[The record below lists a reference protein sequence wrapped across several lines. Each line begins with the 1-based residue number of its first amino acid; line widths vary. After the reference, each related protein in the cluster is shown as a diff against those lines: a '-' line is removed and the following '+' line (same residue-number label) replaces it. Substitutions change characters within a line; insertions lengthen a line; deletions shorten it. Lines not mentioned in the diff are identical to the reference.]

1 MPYAQLVIGPA
12 GSGKSTYCSNIQQHC
27 HSIGRTIHVINL
39 DPAADEFKYSVT
51 SDVRDLI
58 NLDEVME
65 EEELGPNGALMF
77 CMEYL
82 EDNLDDWLAE
92 ELEGDLED
100 DMVIFDCPGQLE
112 LYSHHSAFRT
122 FTKQMTDWGW
132 KMTCVYVL
140 DSQFITDGPKYI
152 AGCLQAQS
160 AMLHLE
166 LPHVN
171 VLSKVDMLEDKSV
184 IDPYLTPDHSALA
197 DELDE
202 RMDPKYRKLNRAIAG
217 IMEDFALISFV
228 PMDISDEDSLQFV
241 LYQVDSAIGYGED
254 ADVRT
259 SRDVEYG
266 DQPDLSELSLN

>member
-1 MPYAQLVIGPA
+1 
-12 GSGKSTYCSNIQQHC
+12 
-27 HSIGRTIHVINL
+27 
-39 DPAADEFKYSVT
+39 
-51 SDVRDLI
+51 
-58 NLDEVME
+58 ME

-92 ELEGDLED
+92 ELEGYLEE